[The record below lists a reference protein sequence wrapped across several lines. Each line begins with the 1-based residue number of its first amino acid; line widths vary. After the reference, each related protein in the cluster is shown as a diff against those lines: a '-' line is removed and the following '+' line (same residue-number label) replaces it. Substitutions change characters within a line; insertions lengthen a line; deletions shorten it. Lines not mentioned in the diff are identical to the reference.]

1 MLKKKVSSLC
11 RSGWPWTQIC
21 LPGARCM
28 LGLGSGCLGKVVVRQ
43 QGLLTRPFCAA
54 LSSKSH
60 CNSSRALSCPFITY
74 FLIEMEFPVP
84 RLARRVCVDED
95 LELPILLVHSPVLM
109 LGRNPR
115 AWCITSLEGA
125 TNPVEAFL
133 SLSTSPWL
141 PSVMLSCLL
150 LDCGKLLLPRE
161 VLGLQTT
168 SSSSRLPAAAV
179 T

>member
-1 MLKKKVSSLC
+1 M
-11 RSGWPWTQIC
+11 
-21 LPGARCM
+21 
-28 LGLGSGCLGKVVVRQ
+28 
-43 QGLLTRPFCAA
+43 
-54 LSSKSH
+54 
-60 CNSSRALSCPFITY
+60 
-74 FLIEMEFPVP
+74 P

-109 LGRNPR
+109 LGQNPR